1 MLRDSKIASLSF
13 AICFIA
19 LLTIGG
25 CGYVAEQH
33 LVEMPP
39 VTEVS
44 IIPSEFLSLYDH
56 DTLVTI
62 KVEVTNS
69 SFKNLSPAEG
79 VIWKLIHQARDLG
92 ADAITGV
99 QITPCY
105 THLSVVNYR
114 LAFGEATAV
123 IVHSDEVHKEFDS
136 KKMITFVRMQ
146 SNMNPPAK
154 NIPIIFSG
162 FLQSYKYRPI
172 KTVAIK
178 LDELQTDESKKTE
191 EALIQLLNL
200 TRLAGGNAMSELKF
214 KTHETGILAE
224 ALAVEQLPKTK

>member
-1 MLRDSKIASLSF
+1 MSKHLSNRF
-13 AICFIA
+13 LPIVF
-19 LLTIGG
+19 LTCLSILSS

-44 IIPSEFLSLYDH
+44 IIPSEFLSLYQH
-56 DTLVTI
+56 DTLVTM

-99 QITPCY
+99 QIHPCY
-105 THLSVVNYR
+105 THLSGVNYR

-123 IVHSDEVHKEFDS
+123 IVHSDEVHREVDAKRTIS
-136 KKMITFVRMQ
+136 GVRVQ
-146 SNMNPPAK
+146 SSARPPAQS
-154 NIPIIFSG
+154 IPMIFSG
-162 FLQSYKYRPI
+162 FLEIYNYRPI
-172 KTVAIK
+172 KTVSVNLAD
-178 LDELQTDESKKTE
+178 LPGSDESKTE
-191 EALIQLLNL
+191 EAIIELFNLARSAEGNAISELVIETHENRTIAKALVIEQLLG
-200 TRLAGGNAMSELKF
+200 TE
-214 KTHETGILAE
+214 
-224 ALAVEQLPKTK
+224 

>member
-1 MLRDSKIASLSF
+1 MLRDCKTASLSVAACVTAF
-13 AICFIA
+13 LA
-19 LLTIGG
+19 IGG

-33 LVEMPP
+33 LMEMPP

-105 THLSVVNYR
+105 THLSGVYYR

-123 IVHSDEVHKEFDS
+123 IVHSDEVHRELDS
-136 KKMITFVRMQ
+136 KRTITFVRIQ
-146 SNMNPPAK
+146 SSMRPPAQ

-162 FLQSYKYRPI
+162 FLESYNYRPI

-178 LDELQTDESKKTE
+178 LDELQADESKKTE

-214 KTHETGILAE
+214 KTHDTGILAE
-224 ALAVEQLPKTK
+224 ALAIEQLPGTK